1 MMMTRDS
8 YVARH
13 FGASITLKRAESSDR
28 QLFLV
33 RYDPSN
39 QTIPGRVKAMGGKIV
54 LSASGWM
61 LAELPFSP
69 AMSLEKAPGFHFVR
83 GVSIDQRRL
92 ELFRRAVEG
101 AKSDRG

>member
-1 MMMTRDS
+1 MTQDS
-8 YVARH
+8 PIARH
-13 FGASITLKRAESSDR
+13 FGASVTLKRAESSDR

-33 RYDPSN
+33 KYDLSD

-61 LAELPFSP
+61 LAELPFLL
-69 AMSLEKAPGFHFVR
+69 AMSLEKTPGFHFVR

-101 AKSDRG
+101 AKFDRR